1 MSDLREPIDRYQ
13 FAAQRLFEE
22 HPPHWTHR
30 NKQVVHEIAS
40 PPGSIHRGSLEYS
53 RWAAMPLP
61 DSVDTQSAATLLR
74 HQPGFFDYA
83 PAPDQ
88 AVFVEWH
95 VNFADPHLFV
105 AYGSSLFAQDEMQVA
120 EHPALGSLKEALD
133 ARKLPAVTVDHGEP
147 TPVLVLG
154 VERRCHVAT
163 DPNASEGRPNGL
175 YGNAFARADAE
186 TIKRATSRIDPPTR
200 TNLISMA
207 SLPGGHGRYRVDEIE
222 YVLRTAYTAF
232 RATVI
237 ESDRSQGSGSPVV
250 VHTGFWGC
258 GAFGGHRVLMT
269 TLQIIAA
276 EMAGLDRIVFHT
288 GDPSGDGAIDETTRL
303 FEADLVN
310 GSPVSV
316 RALMT
321 RIESI
326 GFEWGV
332 SDGN

>member
-1 MSDLREPIDRYQ
+1 MNDQGEPIDSYQ
-13 FAAQRLFEE
+13 FGAQRLFEE
-22 HPPHWTHR
+22 HPPRWTHW

-40 PPGSIHRGSLEYS
+40 PPGSIHRGTLEYS

-61 DSVDTQSAATLLR
+61 ESVDTQSAATLLR

-88 AVFVEWH
+88 AGLVVWY

-105 AYGSSLFAQDEMQVA
+105 AYGSSLFAQDEMQVV

-133 ARKLPAVTVDHGEP
+133 ASKIPAVTVDRDEP

-154 VERRCHVAT
+154 VERRCRVAT
-163 DPNASEGRPNGL
+163 DPNTSEGRPHGL

-186 TIKRATSRIDPPTR
+186 TIKRATIRIDPPTL

-207 SLPGGHGRYRVDEIE
+207 SLAVCYGRYRVDEIE

-232 RATVI
+232 RAAVM
-237 ESDRSQGSGSPVV
+237 ESTRSRGTESPVA

-269 TLQIIAA
+269 ILQIIAA
-276 EMAGLDRIVFHT
+276 EMAGMDRIVFHT
-288 GDPSGDGAIDETTRL
+288 GDSSGDAAIDEARQL
-303 FEADLVN
+303 FEEDLVN